1 MTFSSHLRIQHKLTL
16 TAVTENYHGAAFGRG
31 TYALLRGVEQFGSLN
46 KAAHHLGMAYSKAW
60 RLINEAE
67 KQLGVKLAVRQV
79 PHGSTLTPEGHAV
92 MKFYDQICQEVS
104 QLCDE
109 RMAEF
114 LSQYHTAQ

>member
-1 MTFSSHLRIQHKLTL
+1 MSFSPNLYVQHKLTL
-16 TAVTENYHGAAFGRG
+16 TTVTKDYHGAAFGRG
-31 TYALLRGVEQFGSLN
+31 TYALLQGIERHGSLN
-46 KAAHHLGMAYSKAW
+46 KAAHEMRMAYSKAW

-104 QLCDE
+104 KLCDE
-109 RMAEF
+109 RLAEF
-114 LSQYHTAQ
+114 LAQHHTS